1 MNIALL
7 TASGVGSR
15 IKQDIPKQFIHVD
28 NKPIIIHTLEKFQYH
43 PEIDEICVVILKGWE
58 EMLRSYARQFNIT
71 KLKYI
76 VNGGASGQLSIYN
89 GLNEIKKHRPDQ
101 AVTVVI
107 HDGNRPLVSNEIISD
122 ALVTY
127 KEYRNAVAA
136 IPCTE
141 VVFVLESVDGTQ
153 STESLDRD
161 VLRRT
166 QTPHVYDLDAILDL
180 HNQALEKGISEV
192 AASCQLMQLF
202 GNPTYFS
209 LGSEKNL
216 KITTLEDLEIFK
228 ALLKSKADDWLKG

>member
-89 GLNEIKKHRPDQ
+89 
-101 AVTVVI
+101 
-107 HDGNRPLVSNEIISD
+107 
-122 ALVTY
+122 
-127 KEYRNAVAA
+127 
-136 IPCTE
+136 
-141 VVFVLESVDGTQ
+141 
-153 STESLDRD
+153 
-161 VLRRT
+161 
-166 QTPHVYDLDAILDL
+166 
-180 HNQALEKGISEV
+180 
-192 AASCQLMQLF
+192 
-202 GNPTYFS
+202 
-209 LGSEKNL
+209 
-216 KITTLEDLEIFK
+216 
-228 ALLKSKADDWLKG
+228 